1 MPPRRIA
8 KRQCNGRG
16 LNTGSCSL
24 LCINERNNHC
34 NGGCYRYLYK
44 YRRTKNCVLCLSI
57 FHIFGKIWCWLDRLN
72 KILPQWMLSTCRFKD
87 DRFNIWEK
95 KAFPQLKSISRST
108 SLFFR
113 EYFGNNDATSV
124 NSGILNRKSRIR
136 ISSSIFPINWEKGM
150 NVVHTGVK
158 YFGVSE
164 IHITTFFNL
173 C

>member
-34 NGGCYRYLYK
+34 NGGCYRNWYK
-44 YRRTKNCVLCLSI
+44 YRRTKNRVLCLSI

-72 KILPQWMLSTCRFKD
+72 KILAEWLLSTCRFKD
-87 DRFNIWEK
+87 DRYNIWEK
-95 KAFPQLKSISRST
+95 KAFLQLKSISRST

-113 EYFGNNDATSV
+113 EYSGNNDALLQWIWESWTANPESEF
-124 NSGILNRKSRIR
+124 LLRYL
-136 ISSSIFPINWEKGM
+136 PINWEKGAKKK
-150 NVVHTGVK
+150 NIVTQK
-158 YFGVSE
+158 K
-164 IHITTFFNL
+164 
-173 C
+173 